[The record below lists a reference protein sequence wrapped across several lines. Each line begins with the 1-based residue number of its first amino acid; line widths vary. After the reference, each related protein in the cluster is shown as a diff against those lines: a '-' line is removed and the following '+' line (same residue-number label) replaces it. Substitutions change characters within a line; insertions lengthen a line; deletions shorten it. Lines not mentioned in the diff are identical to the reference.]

1 MWPAFVWTSTK
12 NVWNAQNALW
22 SRAFGLSITRKLIAR
37 IVTICYLKLSQSTA
51 LEQKRFEVRLL
62 SPAFHNL
69 WLLLVYFTC
78 SWVRFAKASS
88 TIRNRVN
95 GPAPARAWW
104 TNEPV
109 SKSMAVFSCPLSP
122 FGPWRFS
129 SFTLCNNTTAYKTK
143 KVHTTLGNSTRT
155 TGSPHSPLPKLQGEW
170 VQAFGAKIFG
180 IVWVDKR

>member
-1 MWPAFVWTSTK
+1 MWPGFVWTSTK
-12 NVWNAQNALW
+12 NVWNAKNALW
-22 SRAFGLSITRKLIAR
+22 SRAFGLSITRKLITR
-37 IVTICYLKLSQSTA
+37 LLTICHVKLSQSTA
-51 LEQKRFEVRLL
+51 LEQKRFELRLL

-129 SFTLCNNTTAYKTK
+129 SFTLCNNTTSYWTQR
-143 KVHTTLGNSTRT
+143 VHDNPYRPG
-155 TGSPHSPLPKLQGEW
+155 
-170 VQAFGAKIFG
+170 
-180 IVWVDKR
+180 

>member
-1 MWPAFVWTSTK
+1 MVPPASH
-12 NVWNAQNALW
+12 AQIYMSDYTLQNGVILHMQKCPVLYYWQIRRVAL
-22 SRAFGLSITRKLIAR
+22 LSDKSILLSFFPV
-37 IVTICYLKLSQSTA
+37 VTICYLKLSQSTA
-51 LEQKRFEVRLL
+51 LEQKRFELRLL

-129 SFTLCNNTTAYKTK
+129 SFTLCNNITSYWTQR
-143 KVHTTLGNSTRT
+143 VHDNPYRPG
-155 TGSPHSPLPKLQGEW
+155 
-170 VQAFGAKIFG
+170 
-180 IVWVDKR
+180 